1 MRAWGQCSRS
11 LNSTGQKSAQEF
23 DLALRLSPGDSQ
35 IRSWF
40 AAFHLIPQGLLE
52 QARQQ
57 GQLCAELD
65 PLSPIVGNS
74 LAWTLHLLKQDEA
87 ALNQARSVLELSPE
101 MLAPR
106 WTIALC
112 HLGLGQAR
120 EALAVISEAAGM
132 DPDNSF
138 TLAVLT
144 AAQAA
149 AGQRDTAIRTREQLE
164 ALSLTRFVAPGHLAL
179 ASLTLGETD
188 QAFHWLSR
196 GLEIRDVMLL
206 YLKTLPVF
214 DGIRDDPRFAG
225 LLERL
230 GLGSD

>member
-1 MRAWGQCSRS
+1 M
-11 LNSTGQKSAQEF
+11 
-23 DLALRLSPGDSQ
+23 
-35 IRSWF
+35 
-40 AAFHLIPQGLLE
+40 IPQGLLE

-74 LAWTLHLLKQDEA
+74 LAWTLHLLKQAEA
-87 ALNQARSVLELSPE
+87 ALNQARTVLELSPE

-112 HLGLGQAR
+112 HLGLGQVQ
-120 EALAVISEAAGM
+120 EALAVISEAAGL

-144 AAQAA
+144 AAQVA
-149 AGQRDTAIRTREQLE
+149 AGQRDTAINTRERLE

-179 ASLTLGETD
+179 ASLKLGETD

-206 YLKTLPVF
+206 YLKTLPVY
-214 DGIRDDPRFAG
+214 DGIRDDPRFVS
-225 LLERL
+225 LLDRL